1 MPQEITKFYKNVAI
15 LFVVVSIILSGG
27 IFYFNLAKAVVIITP
42 AAEKSKT
49 EFIIDIKEFPFE
61 PQEVGENEINGKIF
75 EIVKEGNKSFV
86 ATEEKDIISD
96 TVGKVTI
103 INNYSKDQQLVA
115 TTRLLS
121 PDGVLLRI
129 KSDIKVPAGQS
140 LSVEVYADKPDEFTE
155 LEPTQFIIPGLW
167 SGLQDKIYGES
178 KAALTKGGFKV
189 KVVSQND
196 IDNAAKSL
204 ADELYNQALS
214 EVDQQ
219 LSITEKLHTKVVK
232 REVISGQTDTE
243 IGAEI
248 DPFNYNLQQKIIF
261 VVFDEKK
268 LVNLVKQRIEQDLP
282 PNKQLLGLD
291 TSSLNYNL
299 EKVDIVEKVA
309 NLKVE
314 ASGLAALTEQSGLF
328 SKEDLVDM
336 SEEEVKKYFADF
348 SEVEN
353 VEIQFIPSWLRKMP
367 GSAVRIEVVVK

>member
-1 MPQEITKFYKNVAI
+1 
-15 LFVVVSIILSGG
+15 
-27 IFYFNLAKAVVIITP
+27 
-42 AAEKSKT
+42 
-49 EFIIDIKEFPFE
+49 
-61 PQEVGENEINGKIF
+61 VGENEINGKIF